1 MKTTNQDLSFV
12 SYQEMENEI
21 DLILQDKQ
29 KQDFILTLKKVH
41 ADYMAE
47 GNKQQSL
54 FSEKRSMRN
63 VYLAVAASLVIL
75 VGIIGVIRF
84 AAFSSGKN
92 YEDIFYKYY
101 QTYPISY
108 QNRDAYQGNEGNLIH
123 LAIQAYENKEFY
135 KAITLFSNIETSI
148 PDCTL
153 MAAFYKGIS
162 CIEVSDYKNAIQS
175 FNKVISA
182 PYNTYTAS
190 AHWYMAL
197 TWIKLNNVEESKTH
211 LNWLIKND
219 RQLNAKADE
228 VRKLLEQ

>member
-84 AAFSSGKN
+84 AAFSS
-92 YEDIFYKYY
+92 
-101 QTYPISY
+101 
-108 QNRDAYQGNEGNLIH
+108 
-123 LAIQAYENKEFY
+123 ENNF
-135 KAITLFSNIETSI
+135 
-148 PDCTL
+148 
-153 MAAFYKGIS
+153 
-162 CIEVSDYKNAIQS
+162 
-175 FNKVISA
+175 
-182 PYNTYTAS
+182 
-190 AHWYMAL
+190 
-197 TWIKLNNVEESKTH
+197 
-211 LNWLIKND
+211 
-219 RQLNAKADE
+219 
-228 VRKLLEQ
+228 